1 MEKIFIPI
9 LIFVG
14 CIPIAFGEVTIQNDQ
29 QYVGDDGSLHIVGE
43 IENNLEIP
51 LNQINVLV
59 TLLDSN
65 NEIIAKKQTSSL
77 VNTVMPGMKSPFDL
91 VLTDNKSKQATSYL
105 LELDYAVSAPK
116 SQVIDIT
123 KSEIT
128 KDNYN
133 NLMITGT
140 VTNKGEITAN
150 MVSVVA
156 TLYDRQ
162 GNVAG
167 VTKTHPEPDYL
178 MVEDEAFFVLTM
190 PDKIQTTEIR
200 DYTLVAE
207 SEEYAAVPEFP
218 IGTMILLAGTFSAYI
233 GITRYSSKITANLIP
248 VTNLK

>member
-1 MEKIFIPI
+1 MLI

-14 CIPIAFGEVTIQNDQ
+14 FVPVAFGEVIIQNDQ

-43 IENNLEIP
+43 IKNNLEVP
-51 LNQINVLV
+51 LNQINVIA
-59 TLLDSN
+59 TLFDGNSEL
-65 NEIIAKKQTSSL
+65 IATKQTSSL
-77 VNTVMPGMKSPFDL
+77 INTVMPGMKSPFDF
-91 VLTDNKSKQATSYL
+91 VLTDNKSRDTTSYL
-105 LELDYAVSAPK
+105 LELDYSVSAPK
-116 SQVIDIT
+116 SQVIEIIE
-123 KSEIT
+123 SEISR
-128 KDNYN
+128 DNYN

-140 VTNKGEITAN
+140 VTNRGEITAN

-156 TLYDRQ
+156 TLYDKQ

-178 MVEDEAFFVLTM
+178 MVEDESFFILTM
-190 PDKIQTTEIR
+190 PDKTQTTEII

-218 IGTMILLAGTFSAYI
+218 IGTILLLAGTFSAYI
-233 GITRYSSKITANLIP
+233 GITRYSRRFTAILIP

>member
-1 MEKIFIPI
+1 M
-9 LIFVG
+9 
-14 CIPIAFGEVTIQNDQ
+14 AFGEVIIQNDQ

-43 IENNLEIP
+43 IKNNLEIP

-65 NEIIAKKQTSSL
+65 NETIAIERASSL

-91 VLTDNKSKQATSYL
+91 ILTDNKSKQTASYL
-105 LELDYAVSAPK
+105 LDLDYTVISPK
-116 SQVIDIT
+116 NQVFDVVKSKIT
-123 KSEIT
+123 RDSH
-128 KDNYN
+128 N
-133 NLMITGT
+133 NLIITGT
-140 VTNKGEITAN
+140 VTNNGESTAN

-156 TLYDRQ
+156 TIYDRH

-167 VTKTHPEPDYL
+167 VAKTHPEPDYL
-178 MVEDEAFFVLTM
+178 MVKDEAFFALTM
-190 PDKIQTTEIR
+190 PDKTRTTEIR

-218 IGTMILLAGTFSAYI
+218 VGTIILLAGTFSAYI
-233 GITRYSSKITANLIP
+233 GIMRYSNKITANLIP